1 MDQRSRQQRGH
12 GMSPPFKT
20 IAGAWY
26 EAKPSTRDMSVREL
40 RRMGPH
46 HINHRF
52 KFRGGVTAIAA
63 KYLQMKTAF
72 FAAMRARD
80 QDYTPAAVLYH

>member
-1 MDQRSRQQRGH
+1 
-12 GMSPPFKT
+12 MSLPFKT

-26 EAKPSTRDMSVREL
+26 EAEPSTRDMSVREL

-52 KFRGGVTAIAA
+52 KFRGGVTAIVA

-72 FAAMRARD
+72 FAAMRSRETDSASI
-80 QDYTPAAVLYH
+80 LYH

>member
-1 MDQRSRQQRGH
+1 MDEPSRQQRGYR
-12 GMSPPFKT
+12 MSPPFKT

-26 EAKPSTRDMSVREL
+26 EAEPSTRDMSVREL

-52 KFRGGVTAIAA
+52 KFRGGVTAIVA
-63 KYLQMKTAF
+63 KYLHLAPDNEIVQRLKQLRRLACIS
-72 FAAMRARD
+72 R
-80 QDYTPAAVLYH
+80 

>member
-1 MDQRSRQQRGH
+1 MDQPSRQQRGYR
-12 GMSPPFKT
+12 
-20 IAGAWY
+20 AGAWY
-26 EAKPSTRDMSVREL
+26 EAEPSTRDMSVREL

-63 KYLQMKTAF
+63 KFLQMKTAF